1 MGKMENANPV
11 LTVAARARRYFHS
24 RLISKKSCNLLRA
37 SGFVGRDVITGDA
50 NDYGL
55 HP

>member
-1 MGKMENANPV
+1 MENLKPA

-24 RLISKKSCNLLRA
+24 RLISKKRCNLLRGG
-37 SGFVGRDVITGDA
+37 GFVGRDVITGDA